1 MKMPS
6 SRDAGA
12 GAHAR
17 KRSEGSDALGRL
29 QRGEMTLEE
38 YLDFRADESVRG
50 LRGRVSAERL
60 ALVRDEIREQLSDD
74 PVLLEMVRQ
83 VTTAAPGRAK

>member
-1 MKMPS
+1 MPS
-6 SRDAGA
+6 SRDTGA

-17 KRSEGSDALGRL
+17 KRSEGSEALARL
-29 QRGEMTLEE
+29 QRGEMTLGE

-60 ALVRDEIREQLSDD
+60 ALVRDEIREQLGED
-74 PVLLEMVRQ
+74 PVLLEMVQ
-83 VTTAAPGRAK
+83 KLTTAAPGRAK